1 MIQDLQDGETVD
13 GDSEGA
19 EEKVDDRHVPDR
31 FPSVPLLWGRPLVV
45 DDNVDS
51 ILRVSGRPPLL
62 DKGPANKVLHP
73 AGPWR
78 RTMYQV
84 LGSGAALCR
93 PTAFS
98 DNYCSRESPSPKR
111 PNSRVNLIQH

>member
-31 FPSVPLLWGRPLVV
+31 FPPVPLLWGRPLVV
-45 DDNVDS
+45 DHDVDS

-62 DKGPANKVLHP
+62 DKGPTNKVLHP
-73 AGPWR
+73 VPGPGAA
-78 RTMYQV
+78 QV
-84 LGSGAALCR
+84 VGSGAALCR

-98 DNYCSRESPSPKR
+98 DNYCRRESPSPKR